1 MSFNDLDAV
10 ILMLIATQLQQ
21 DESRIAQYA
30 TISRPWL
37 SVLELLTFRH
47 LCVDSDDRLQLS
59 HYLTP
64 DRRLA
69 LRKLDVTIHL
79 PEYGQDKWRELEFES
94 EKAINNQI
102 LSTSLTA
109 LFEIINSWTTLAVSD
124 SPIPKSSSYARHVQ
138 PRLTLEVQAICKS
151 DYYHMD
157 HQDSACRRCI
167 SELDCVT
174 TRHESSYLHLVRQL
188 PPLPAISDLIIYG
201 GAPRVFQEIHP
212 RYISAQA
219 ALRIVEACP
228 FADSVDLQLSD
239 MESKRLTQRNLGREA
254 CARALSL
261 VPKSVTHLQL
271 HYPGV
276 VPQNQFFNPPIIP
289 TQLESL
295 RLQAVVSDDLFEI
308 TSPMT
313 NWPKLRNLHVDFD
326 VVTPNAKWMFER
338 DLKDSVR
345 ERIDPDEDQ
354 GYAEMRI
361 LDDRRDHE
369 MPARFDWPRR
379 FFRSACNCDAFDGV
393 HLAIAKAIPRMPNLR
408 TLRFSVDQGTAGC
421 VCTYTCDGRENHKVL
436 WRSCSTTTY
445 EPSPEVMAEWKKAV
459 AQRSGQLELQVASMD
474 DPAASDLVTGI
485 SWPHF

>member
-102 LSTSLTA
+102 FSTSLTA
-109 LFEIINSWTTLAVSD
+109 LFEIIDSWTTLAVSD

-188 PPLPAISDLIIYG
+188 PPLPAISDLIIHG

-212 RYISAQA
+212 RYISVQA

-239 MESKRLTQRNLGREA
+239 MESKRLTQRNLEREA

-289 TQLESL
+289 TVNGKDLFSSALNVLSQQLESL
-295 RLQAVVSDDLFEI
+295 HLLAVVSDDLFEI

-326 VVTPNAKWMFER
+326 VVTPNGKWMLER
-338 DLKDSVR
+338 DLKEPEHEEPDS
-345 ERIDPDEDQ
+345 DED
-354 GYAEMRI
+354 GEYEVMRFYEER
-361 LDDRRDHE
+361 DDHE

-421 VCTYTCDGRENHKVL
+421 
-436 WRSCSTTTY
+436 